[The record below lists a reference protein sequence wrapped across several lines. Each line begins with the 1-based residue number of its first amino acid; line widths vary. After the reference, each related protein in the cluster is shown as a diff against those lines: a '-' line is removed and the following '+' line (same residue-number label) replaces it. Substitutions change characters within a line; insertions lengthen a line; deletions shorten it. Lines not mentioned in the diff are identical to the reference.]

1 MNIEYLKTF
10 LQVVQLGS
18 FEKVAKINYQSQR
31 AISKQI
37 THLENELG
45 TKLFD
50 RSSNKIFLT
59 PQGRV
64 FCSSAQDIINNLND
78 AIADL
83 HYLDDKEG
91 KILRVGYFSAFEGK
105 IVQKSLY
112 SLMNEEPQV
121 NIVIHEESN
130 ERLMQNVINGNLD
143 VVFSINYGKTC
154 VPESSSLSNTV
165 VYRNNMVM
173 GVSKLNPLSQERV
186 LLPEMIK
193 SIPIIYYCPEN
204 STFLL
209 ECFLASLVKIPD
221 HQEIK
226 RVSSTEQMHML
237 VSLNKAIAFYPS
249 GLISRNEMLNDSEV
263 KYCEFCD
270 NDSQNYEIVAVYK
283 RDNKN
288 KMLKKL
294 INILN
299 KDKSNF

>member
-10 LQVVQLGS
+10 LQVVQFGS

-45 TKLFD
+45 IKLFD

-64 FCSSAQDIINNLND
+64 FCSSAQDIVNTFND

-83 HYLDDKEG
+83 HYLDDKEE

-112 SLMNEEPQV
+112 SLMNAEPQL

-143 VVFSINYGKTC
+143 IVFSINYGKTC
-154 VPESSSLSNTV
+154 VSANSNLSDKV
-165 VYRNNMVM
+165 VYCDHMVM
-173 GVSKLNPLSQERV
+173 GISKLNPLSRQDV
-186 LLPEMIK
+186 LMPEMLK
-193 SIPIIYYCPEN
+193 DIPIIYYCPEN

-209 ECFLASLVKIPD
+209 ECFLASLVTIPD

-237 VSLNKAIAFYPS
+237 VALNKAIAFYPS
-249 GLISRNEMLNDSEV
+249 GLISRDEMAMDSEV

-270 NDSQNYEIVAVYK
+270 NDSQRYEVVAVYK
-283 RDNKN
+283 KDNK
-288 KMLKKL
+288 KMLKEL
-294 INILN
+294 IGILN
-299 KDKSNF
+299 KT